1 MWPSYMVDST
11 TWTSATQTYFSEINA
26 LEYRIRSTTGNTESL
41 TNLVYNGTS
50 LTNISAAEGYVTI
63 QLFSGASGDFTLT
76 RTFNTSGTTTGWN
89 HQIKGL
95 DLSGPVTVVPEPS
108 TLFLSVV
115 AVSGIGLL

>member
-1 MWPSYMVDST
+1 MVDST